1 MLYTAKQIAE
11 IYGGNSRN
19 ITTYTVTQQWIKKG
33 LKHIRGKGNSYLF
46 KIEWVEE
53 FLEKQVIEQQDTK
66 NSNKKMKISRLDIH
80 KKLQKQ
86 NCFVI

>member
-11 IYGGNSRN
+11 IYGGDSKN
-19 ITTYTVTQQWIKKG
+19 ITAYTVTQQWIKKG

-46 KIEWVEE
+46 KVEWVEE
-53 FLEKQVIEQQDTK
+53 FLERQSIEQQK
-66 NSNKKMKISRLDIH
+66 INNSNKKMKISRLDIR
-80 KKLQKQ
+80 KKLQQQ